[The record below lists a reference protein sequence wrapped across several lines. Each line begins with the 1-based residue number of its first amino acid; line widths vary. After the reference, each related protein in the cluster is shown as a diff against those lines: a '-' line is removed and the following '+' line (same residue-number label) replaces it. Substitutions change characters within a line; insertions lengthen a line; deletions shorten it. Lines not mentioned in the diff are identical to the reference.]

1 MKSPKKVTVLQPT
14 FSTQTAA
21 LSQNGSSK
29 SIYWNRQPL
38 SDDLNNNWPIP
49 KRQSGINQYSTNTTS
64 TRFGTQFIQNI
75 SSSSRHTFSVN
86 KNCVISNTSRNNCAV
101 TLTSSISPRQP
112 LSSSS
117 SSVISSKT
125 SRMVGGKQSE

>member
-1 MKSPKKVTVLQPT
+1 MKSPEKVTVLQPT

-38 SDDLNNNWPIP
+38 SDDLNNHWPIP
-49 KRQSGINQYSTNTTS
+49 KRQSGINQYSTNTPS
-64 TRFGTQFIQNI
+64 TRFGTQNI